1 MFYAGE
7 IAALLTATCWSA
19 NSVLF
24 TLAGR
29 RVGSGTVNTVRIW
42 LALLFIMILHTILF
56 GIPFPWNAEPQR
68 FFWLGLSGL
77 IGFAL
82 GDAMLFEA
90 FILIGPRLAML
101 LMTLVPIYSTIL
113 GLVFLGEAL
122 SLPEIAAILVTVGG
136 IAWVVGERSPVAG
149 SPRRISGL
157 GLLLGCGGALGQATG
172 LLLSKV
178 GLAGGFSP
186 VSANTIRV
194 AAGAL
199 ALATFAL
206 IGRRLGGHVRKLKDS
221 LALAEITGGALSG
234 PVIGV
239 IFSLYAIAHTQLGI
253 ASTLMSLSP
262 VLLLPISHFV
272 FRERITPR
280 AVAGTLLALGGASAL
295 FFI

>member
-42 LALLFIMILHTILF
+42 LALFFIMILHTVLF

-101 LMTLVPIYSTIL
+101 LMTLVPIYSTVL
-113 GLVFLGEAL
+113 GYLFLGEAL
-122 SLPEIAAILVTVGG
+122 SLAEVTAIIVTVGG

-149 SPRRISGL
+149 SSGRISGL

-262 VLLLPISHFV
+262 VLLLPISHFM